1 MQAWD
6 QYTILNEPVSSI
18 ELMER
23 AAKKCADWIRSHYS
37 TEKKIQVFCGN
48 GNNGGDGLAIARMLL
63 DVGYS
68 VSVFTV
74 GKSIGS
80 EDYQTN
86 LQRFQAISKNISG
99 VASTKDF
106 HSITHNDIIVDALFG
121 TGINKPL
128 EGLFAELVRH
138 INQCEPTVISID
150 LPSGLIPDGP
160 SGDIV
165 IKATHTLTFQAYKKA
180 LLVQDNAAYTG
191 EVHVLDIG
199 LHAAYLKENR
209 QENFLVTRNLVRSIY
224 KPRNRFAH
232 KGQFGHALMVAGS
245 YGKMGAA
252 LLAARACIRS
262 GTGLLTCYI
271 PRCGYNIMQSGIP
284 EAMVITDSEENHLTQ
299 LPAGIENYDAI
310 AIGPGI
316 GTSDATQKLL
326 SFLTRRYQKP
336 LVIDADGLNCLA
348 LQNALIQQLPQ
359 HSILTPHVKE
369 FDRLLGPHDSDF
381 ERIETAIQKAMEW
394 QIVILL
400 KGHHTCIATPGGQ
413 AYYNNTGNAG
423 MARGGSGDMLT
434 GIITAFV
441 AQGYDTWQAALMGT
455 YLHGLAGDYAAAK
468 FSQEAMT
475 PSLMIDCLPDAFKSL
490 QEIS

>member
-1 MQAWD
+1 
-6 QYTILNEPVSSI
+6 
-18 ELMER
+18 MER
-23 AAKKCADWIRSHYS
+23 AASKCADWIRSHYGPD
-37 TEKKIQVFCGN
+37 KNILVFCGK
-48 GNNGGDGLAIARMLL
+48 GNNGGDGMVIARLL
-63 DVGYS
+63 IQFGYQVTVFVAGEGNGSPDFNTSHKRLLKVSNKIFS
-68 VSVFTV
+68 VQ
-74 GKSIGS
+74 S
-80 EDYQTN
+80 E
-86 LQRFQAISKNISG
+86 
-99 VASTKDF
+99 KDF
-106 HSITHNDIIVDALFG
+106 HLINSSDIVIDALFG

-128 EGLFAELVRH
+128 SGIFDELVQH
-138 INQCEPTVISID
+138 INLCSPTTISID
-150 LPSGLIPDGP
+150 LPSGLFPDKFSEGT
-160 SGDIV
+160 V
-165 IKATHTLTFQAYKKA
+165 VKANHTLTFQAYKKA
-180 LLVQDNAAYTG
+180 LLVQDNADYTG

-199 LHAAYLKENR
+199 LHAGFLKENR

-232 KGQFGHALMVAGS
+232 KGKFGHALMVAGS

-262 GTGLLTCYI
+262 GAGLLTCYI
-271 PRCGYNIMQSGIP
+271 PRCGYSIMQTGIP
-284 EAMVITDSEENHLTQ
+284 EAMVITDSEEHHLTQ

-316 GTSDATQKLL
+316 GTSDATQKLM

-348 LQNALIQQLPQ
+348 LQNALIQQLS
-359 HSILTPHVKE
+359 HGSILTPHVKE
-369 FDRLLGPHDSDF
+369 FDRLFGPHASDF
-381 ERIETAIQKAMEW
+381 ERIETTTRKAMEW

-400 KGHHTCIATPGGQ
+400 KGHHSFIATPGGQ
-413 AYYNNTGNAG
+413 SYYNSTGNAG
-423 MARGGSGDMLT
+423 LARGGSGDVLT

-441 AQGYDTWQAALMGT
+441 AQGYDTWQAAIMGA

-490 QEIS
+490 QEIG